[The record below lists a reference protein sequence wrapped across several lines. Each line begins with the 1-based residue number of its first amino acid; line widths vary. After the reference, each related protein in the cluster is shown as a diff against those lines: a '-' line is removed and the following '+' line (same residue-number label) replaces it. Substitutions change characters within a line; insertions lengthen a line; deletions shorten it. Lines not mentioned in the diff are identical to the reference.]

1 MNHEEATA
9 FGKVFEDKIFPH
21 RWLIMF
27 PNTTLTPSTKYQ
39 NMECHFD
46 FWWTRMKKGKQ
57 VDLKVETKAKTKGW
71 GEYVLWELLNVN
83 GYAGWGLGDADII
96 VFGAPD
102 GMYVVNRKKVT
113 NFICKHLNITPDIV
127 SLRKQ
132 PSCLFDGAP
141 LWKLSHRIS
150 RPKELTVK
158 VPFDVF
164 LDFVSKSTLKLYEE
178 NKNRFRY

>member
-9 FGKVFEDKIFPH
+9 FCKTFESTIFPH

-27 PNTTLTPSTKYQ
+27 PNSVLIPSTRYQ

-46 FWWTRMKKGKQ
+46 FWWTRMKGNNP

-96 VFGAPD
+96 VFGTPNSI
-102 GMYVVNRKKVT
+102 YVVNRQKVT
-113 NFICKHLNITPDIV
+113 NYVCEYLGITPDVV

-132 PSCLFDGAP
+132 SSCLFDGAP
-141 LWKLSHRIS
+141 LWALSHRIS

-158 VPFDVF
+158 IPFDVF
-164 LDFVSKSTLKLYEE
+164 LNFVSKDVLKLYKDNE
-178 NKNRFRY
+178 NRFRY

>member
-1 MNHEEATA
+1 
-9 FGKVFEDKIFPH
+9 
-21 RWLIMF
+21 MF
-27 PNTTLTPSTKYQ
+27 PNSVLIPSTRYQ

-46 FWWTRMKKGKQ
+46 FWWTRMKGNNS

-83 GYAGWGLGDADII
+83 GYAGQGLGDADII

-102 GMYVVNRKKVT
+102 GIYVVNRQKVT
-113 NFICKHLNITPDIV
+113 NYVCKYLDITPDVV

-132 PSCLFDGAP
+132 PSCLFDCAP
-141 LWKLSHRIS
+141 LWALSHRIS

-158 VPFDVF
+158 IPFNVF
-164 LDFVSKSTLKLYEE
+164 LNFVSKDVLKLYKDNE
-178 NKNRFRY
+178 NRFRY